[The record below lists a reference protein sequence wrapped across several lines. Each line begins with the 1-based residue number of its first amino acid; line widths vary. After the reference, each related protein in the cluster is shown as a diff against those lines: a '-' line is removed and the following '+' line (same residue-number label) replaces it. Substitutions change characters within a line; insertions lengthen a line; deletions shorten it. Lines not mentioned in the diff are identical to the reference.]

1 MSCRICASPTEKTG
15 HLYRCQNPRCGGVY
29 WDKKQVKRLLN
40 QAPENLE
47 SILRDAEVPE
57 DLQGPNAYFVYVLR
71 LRRAVNAVYVGMTGH
86 HPYRRY
92 LNHITNNRASRHA
105 RKNAT
110 ALINYEGP
118 MTKTQAEKRERE
130 LAEQLR
136 LEGKLV
142 RGGH

>member
-15 HLYRCQNPRCGGVY
+15 HLYRCQNPICGGVY

-40 QAPENLE
+40 QAPENLA